1 MRYPRADWAA
11 NVPWAGITGKPAN
24 LDSSSVDLAQIRAQ
38 IATLQS
44 SIGGGNGSTTAQQW
58 ISEDVSLT
66 IGTLD
71 PLQATSETYS
81 VPAIDSGT
89 PVIVNQLSENL
100 WLMSSCYCVEDGVV
114 RVIVQNVGPYQ
125 VTPGTINLRITYL
138 ANA

>member
-24 LDSSSVDLAQIRAQ
+24 LDTSSIEFSQLRAQ
-38 IATLQS
+38 IANIQASLN
-44 SIGGGNGSTTAQQW
+44 GNGSTTDQQW

-125 VTPGTINLRITYL
+125 VTPGTINIRITYL

>member
-44 SIGGGNGSTTAQQW
+44 SISGDNGSTTAQQW
-58 ISEDVSLT
+58 ISKDVAST
-66 IGTLD
+66 IGTLEIFQPYTAIFSVVGIQRGC
-71 PLQATSETYS
+71 PL
-81 VPAIDSGT
+81 
-89 PVIVNQLSENL
+89 IVNV
-100 WLMSSCYCVEDGVV
+100 VEDNQWIMCNAQCISDNSV
-114 RVIVQNVGPYQ
+114 RVTILNVGPGYAR
-125 VTPGTINLRITYL
+125 PGTITFRITYL

>member
-24 LDSSSVDLAQIRAQ
+24 LDTSSIEFSQLRAQ
-38 IATLQS
+38 IANIQASLNA
-44 SIGGGNGSTTAQQW
+44 NGSTTAQQW

-81 VPAIDSGT
+81 VSAIDSGT
-89 PVIVNQLSENL
+89 PVIVNHLSENL

>member
-100 WLMSSCYCVEDGVV
+100 WLMSSCYCVEDGAV

-125 VTPGTINLRITYL
+125 VTPGTINLRISYL

>member
-24 LDSSSVDLAQIRAQ
+24 LDTSSIEFSQLRAQ
-38 IATLQS
+38 IANIQASLN
-44 SIGGGNGSTTAQQW
+44 GNGSTTAQQW

>member
-24 LDSSSVDLAQIRAQ
+24 LNSSSVDLAQIRAQ

-44 SIGGGNGSTTAQQW
+44 SISGDNGSTTAQQW

-71 PLQATSETYS
+71 QLQATSETYS

-89 PVIVNQLSENL
+89 PVIVNHLSENL

>member
-24 LDSSSVDLAQIRAQ
+24 LDTSSIEFSQLRAQ
-38 IATLQS
+38 IANIQASLN
-44 SIGGGNGSTTAQQW
+44 GNGSTTAQQW

-89 PVIVNQLSENL
+89 PVIVNHLSENL
-100 WLMSSCYCVEDGVV
+100 WLMSSCYCGKD
-114 RVIVQNVGPYQ
+114 RRSAQ
-125 VTPGTINLRITYL
+125 
-138 ANA
+138 

>member
-44 SIGGGNGSTTAQQW
+44 SISGDNGSTTAQQW

-71 PLQATSETYS
+71 QLQATSETYS

-89 PVIVNQLSENL
+89 PVIVNHLSENL